1 MAFYKNSSETS
12 ASLKNGEFLAIW
24 VTISV
29 SKTILLT
36 GLLTVSDLRRVPF
49 PEFYV
54 TRNLPKSELAL
65 PHLFITLRRL
75 YIHFFYSVSVHFN
88 RLQTSFTSR

>member
-1 MAFYKNSSETS
+1 VGSYNPSKAPLMAFYKDSSETS
-12 ASLKNGEFLAIW
+12 ASLKNGEFLASW

-49 PEFYV
+49 PKLL
-54 TRNLPKSELAL
+54 RNPK
-65 PHLFITLRRL
+65 FI
-75 YIHFFYSVSVHFN
+75 
-88 RLQTSFTSR
+88 